1 MNEESQIICPVCDQV
16 ISDFDE
22 GETNPCEHVML
33 TYVDMLNGELVHVG
47 DGAEQIEK
55 EIMSSYNDAEENEV
69 ETSLDALMKG
79 YVEMH
84 DGYEVLELTT
94 YGMSCGPCS
103 STEYNQI
110 KLN

>member
-16 ISDFDE
+16 ISDFNE

-33 TYVDMLNGELVHVG
+33 TYVDMLNGDFVHVG
-47 DGAEQIEK
+47 AGAEKI
-55 EIMSSYNDAEENEV
+55 AEDMLVKYDGDEAGYCLE
-69 ETSLDALMKG
+69 ELMEA
-79 YVEMH
+79 YVGEH
-84 DGYEVLELTT
+84 DGFVVISLTT

-103 STEYNQI
+103 STEYNLI